1 MMIVPCMVRAA
12 ANAIRSAALLGEPF
26 GPHSQPPKWAK
37 LRQRELRL
45 TERNKMLQ
53 KILIRETRHY
63 DLILL
68 PCPHCGVSNELDV
81 EDVFAVLS

>member
-1 MMIVPCMVRAA
+1 
-12 ANAIRSAALLGEPF
+12 
-26 GPHSQPPKWAK
+26 
-37 LRQRELRL
+37 
-45 TERNKMLQ
+45 MLQ

-81 EDVFAVLS
+81 EDVFVAYRDNTRIICVACKDIFYVDLFGQTRAAELPLEPTAPI